1 MRTYE
6 KIETIFKR
14 DIEGTK
20 RLIPNEYRNETVEY
34 LKDAMWYF
42 TEKIDGTNIR
52 VMWDGHDI
60 SFGGRTDKAQIPNH
74 LLKYLEKK
82 FKTNEAEELFE
93 QTFGEKE
100 VILFGEG
107 YGYKIQNGGAYR
119 DDVSFILF
127 DVLIGDN
134 YQSREWV
141 ERTAKMFDIEVVPI
155 VAEGTLYKGIAYV
168 LNHPKSTIGTAWME
182 GVVGRPAVELKDR
195 CGNRVIVK
203 IKWEDF
209 KHWSDKNE
217 IQKEASSD

>member
-74 LLKYLEKK
+74 LLKYLEEK

-141 ERTAKMFDIEVVPI
+141 EQTAKMFDIEVVPI
-155 VAEGTLYKGIAYV
+155 VAEGTIDEGIAYV

-182 GVVGRPAVELKDR
+182 GVVGRPADELKDR
-195 CGNRVIVK
+195 CDNRVIVK

-209 KHWSDKNE
+209 KYWSDGN
-217 IQKEASSD
+217 D

>member
-74 LLKYLEKK
+74 LLEYLEKK

-155 VAEGTLYKGIAYV
+155 VAEGTLDEGIAYV
-168 LNHPKSTIGTAWME
+168 LSHPRSTIGIAWME

-209 KHWSDKNE
+209 KHWSNKNE
-217 IQKEASSD
+217 I

>member
-74 LLKYLEKK
+74 LLKYLEEK

-155 VAEGTLYKGIAYV
+155 VAKGTLYKGIAYV
-168 LNHPKSTIGTAWME
+168 LNHPKSTIGKAWME
-182 GVVGRPAVELKDR
+182 GIVGRPAVELKDR

-209 KHWSDKNE
+209 KHWSDKN
-217 IQKEASSD
+217 D